1 MSIVVNTDKNNER
14 VKIKLN
20 YYKEETEIRVE
31 SIKIQINNICEKL
44 KNKLKEMK
52 NEGVK

>member
-14 VKIKLN
+14 VKNKLN
-20 YYKEETEIRVE
+20 DYKDETITRVE
-31 SIKIQINNICEKL
+31 SIKIQIDNICEKL